1 MDDVAPLRALH
12 VIGAVLLLGNVVV
25 TGVWAALLYSA
36 RPGVPFRAVAR
47 ALLWTDLVFT
57 GGGGAL
63 LTISGILLA
72 MRLRVDVWQTP
83 WLLKGISALGLATLV
98 WIVWLLPWQFRME
111 RLAPGDEST
120 KRKLF
125 LWWSVVGWID
135 TGVLFYGLWS
145 MVSKR

>member
-1 MDDVAPLRALH
+1 MDEVAPLRALH

-25 TGVWAALLYSA
+25 TGVWAALLYGA

-47 ALLWTDLVFT
+47 AILWTDLVFT

-63 LTISGILLA
+63 LTISGVLLA
-72 MRLRVDVWQTP
+72 MRLRLDVWQTP

-98 WIVWLLPWQFRME
+98 WLVVLLPWQFRME
-111 RLAPGDEST
+111 RLAPDDVAA
-120 KRKLF
+120 RRRVL
-125 LWWSVVGWID
+125 LRWSVVGWID

-145 MVSKR
+145 MVTKR